1 MANAPLDIQIQ
12 TKVQTV
18 PTALGVS
25 ENAILLRLLPRRGM
39 TFGDT
44 PTSIGLVLD
53 NSGSMIPEPQQR
65 VVDTLQQLTPRF
77 RAADLVA
84 GVAFGDHAN
93 VFHPLSNDH
102 ASFSVWGDLRHYA
115 RNCGAGGTTNMA
127 EAIEAGTAEIL
138 EGGENRA
145 MRLLLLTDGHPD
157 DRPSTIRAAQNAVS
171 KGINITTLGYGAHY
185 DFDFLEQIAALSN
198 DTAWD
203 MRDGSTVTADVL
215 NRVLAAQDELATNV
229 VLEMAF
235 LGKHRILDS
244 YTVHPFTRYNGPVKL
259 KSDRLWRQPLQ
270 PIEREK
276 GLEVLVNVVHPKLSP
291 GRKTV
296 ARITLR
302 YDVPALGLRGEEI
315 SEEVTVV
322 ASDAIQHITE
332 MDPEVQERVQEAF
345 EERQRLR
352 ADQAMKAG
360 HADTALRLLGTIK
373 KTTKNSKLREQVSG
387 TMKMIRK
394 DGKYDEGARRA
405 LASGTR
411 KKRT

>member
-1 MANAPLDIQIQ
+1 MSSAPLDIQVK
-12 TKVQTV
+12 TKIETV
-18 PTALGVS
+18 PTALAES
-25 ENAILLRLLPRRGM
+25 ENAILLRLMPRRGV
-39 TFGDT
+39 TFKDT

-53 NSGSMIPEPQQR
+53 NSGSMLPDPQRR
-65 VVDTLQQLTPRF
+65 VVETLAQLTPRF
-77 RAADLVA
+77 RDADLVA

-93 VFHPLSNDH
+93 VFHDLSNDH
-102 ASFSVWGDLRHYA
+102 GSFSVWGDLRHYG

-127 EAIEAGTAEIL
+127 EAIELGTQEIL
-138 EGGENRA
+138 KGGDTRA
-145 MRLLLLTDGHPD
+145 MRMLLLTDGHPD
-157 DRPSTIRAAQNAVS
+157 DRPSTIRAAQRAVEQ
-171 KGINITTLGYGAHY
+171 GINITTLGYGAHY

-203 MRDGSTVTADVL
+203 MRDESTVTGDVID
-215 NRVLAAQDELATNV
+215 RVLAAQDELATNV

-259 KSDRLWRQPLQ
+259 KTDRLWRQPLQ
-270 PIEREK
+270 PVEREK
-276 GLEVLVNVVHPKLSP
+276 GLEVLVNVAHPKLTP

-302 YDVPALGLRGEEI
+302 YDVPALGLKGQET

-332 MDPEVQERVQEAF
+332 MDPEVEARVQEAF

-360 HADTALRLLGTIK
+360 HADRALRLLGTIK
-373 KTTKNSKLREQVSG
+373 KTTKNANLRQQVSG

-411 KKRT
+411 KKR